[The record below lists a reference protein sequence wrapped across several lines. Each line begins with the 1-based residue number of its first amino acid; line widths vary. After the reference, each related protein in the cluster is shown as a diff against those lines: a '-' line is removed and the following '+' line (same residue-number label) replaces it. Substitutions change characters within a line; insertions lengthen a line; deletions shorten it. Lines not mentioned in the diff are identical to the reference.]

1 MIKNNLP
8 AIHPLIF
15 IYEALTEEIYNQGLI
30 SDELLDTIKKNGV
43 NKEISEY
50 LGWVFNTS
58 PQYWLNLQA
67 DFNLKTSS

>member
-8 AIHPLIF
+8 AIHPIDFLT
-15 IYEALTEEIYNQGLI
+15 EALTEEIYHGLI
-30 SDELLDTIKKNGV
+30 SDELIETIKHKGI

-50 LGWVFNTS
+50 LGKVFNTS

-67 DFNLKTSS
+67 AYDLKTKL